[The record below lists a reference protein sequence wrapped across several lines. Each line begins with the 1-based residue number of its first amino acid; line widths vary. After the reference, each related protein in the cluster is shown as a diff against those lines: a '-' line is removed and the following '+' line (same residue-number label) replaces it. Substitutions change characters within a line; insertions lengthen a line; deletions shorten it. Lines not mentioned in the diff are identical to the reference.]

1 MTFWM
6 MILGVSACTLLLRG
20 SFLLLAGPARIP
32 ASTQSALRFVPVSIL
47 SAIIA
52 SAVFLRESTLNLSAV
67 NPQLLAAVIA
77 TLVAWRTRNTLWT
90 IGTGMAALW
99 ILNAVLGL

>member
-1 MTFWM
+1 MTFWIT
-6 MILGVSACTLLLRG
+6 ILGVAACTLLLRA

-32 ASTQSALRFVPVSIL
+32 TRVQGALRFVPVSIL
-47 SAIIA
+47 SAIVA
-52 SAVFLRESTLNLSAV
+52 SAVFFREGTLNLSPM
-67 NPQLLAAVIA
+67 NPQLLAAAIS

-90 IGTGMAALW
+90 IGTGMTALW